1 MKYLL
6 TLVALLS
13 LPAFA
18 AAKPPLPTAHTN
30 RNLDGWTVRVDDRL
44 LKGEH
49 ATVGSR
55 ALKLLYTFSEEGKS
69 TVIKAGR
76 KFEKIAE
83 STLPDGFMA
92 SPAVDA
98 KALILRTKTSLY
110 RIEE

>member
-1 MKYLL
+1 MNPTQKQF
-6 TLVALLS
+6 S
-13 LPAFA
+13 LNRA
-18 AAKPPLPTAHTN
+18 A
-30 RNLDGWTVRVDDRL
+30 
-44 LKGEH
+44 
-49 ATVGSR
+49 SR
-55 ALKLLYTFSEEGKS
+55 KQIPISISSFYTFSEEGKS

-110 RIEE
+110 RIEA

>member
-1 MKYLL
+1 MNEMNPRQKQF
-6 TLVALLS
+6 S
-13 LPAFA
+13 L
-18 AAKPPLPTAHTN
+18 N
-30 RNLDGWTVRVDDRL
+30 RG
-44 LKGEH
+44 
-49 ATVGSR
+49 ASR
-55 ALKLLYTFSEEGKS
+55 KQIPISFYTFSEEGKS

>member
-1 MKYLL
+1 MNPTQKQF
-6 TLVALLS
+6 S
-13 LPAFA
+13 L
-18 AAKPPLPTAHTN
+18 N
-30 RNLDGWTVRVDDRL
+30 RVMFR
-44 LKGEH
+44 KGIPI
-49 ATVGSR
+49 S
-55 ALKLLYTFSEEGKS
+55 TFSEEGKS